1 MKNSLILTKT
11 LKNQHFCDTMENIL
25 MGWQIEREDFMN
37 RYKMITICSLSIVCM
52 LILSLLLPLTTS
64 ANDEES
70 IKLKLHYE
78 KSTVTANIAVNSKIY
93 TGVVCKYIEVDNILE
108 YDDLEYQT
116 KENGK
121 TLNLNKLENDNYI
134 TTIENVSKRYI
145 VVYVSIG
152 NCSICDYIDSKKDT
166 TQETEKTETKKEE
179 NSKTEQENK
188 QQDNSQQNTVVVS
201 ENSITE
207 NNANNGESSGNTTVD
222 ETESV
227 PSDNTKNTEEIP
239 EVSVPSTEEPKTE
252 NEITPATP
260 EPEPEVP
267 STPVE
272 DTTSKNEEKEKDN
285 TNTTTKTQEPT
296 QNSNNNSNNKNT
308 GVVDKDSINPDEF
321 EEIETVDKTKTAST
335 VDSKMPQTGE
345 NDTAKF
351 VGIIVFSIIGLIS
364 FYKYKESCKK
374 ALE

>member
-1 MKNSLILTKT
+1 
-11 LKNQHFCDTMENIL
+11 

-93 TGVVCKYIEVDNILE
+93 TGVVCKYIEVDNVLE

-116 KENGK
+116 KENGQ
-121 TLNLNKLENDNYI
+121 TLNLNKLENDNYT

-166 TQETEKTETKKEE
+166 TQETEKTETKKDE
-179 NSKTEQENK
+179 NSKTEQEN
-188 QQDNSQQNTVVVS
+188 NQQNTTAVS

-207 NNANNGESSGNTTVD
+207 DSAKNGEGNGTTTVN
-222 ETESV
+222 EIESA
-227 PSDNTKNTEEIP
+227 PDNTIENIEEIP
-239 EVSVPSTEEPKTE
+239 EVSTPSTETPKTE
-252 NEITPATP
+252 NETTPATP
-260 EPEPEVP
+260 APEPEVP
-267 STPVE
+267 STNVE
-272 DTTSKNEEKEKDN
+272 NTTSKSEEN
-285 TNTTTKTQEPT
+285 TKNNTSTTTKTQEPT
-296 QNSNNNSNNKNT
+296 QNSNNNSNSKNT
-308 GVVDKDSINPDEF
+308 AIVDKDSINPDEF

>member
-1 MKNSLILTKT
+1 
-11 LKNQHFCDTMENIL
+11 
-25 MGWQIEREDFMN
+25 MN

-93 TGVVCKYIEVDNILE
+93 TGVVCKYIEVDNVLE

-116 KENGK
+116 KENGQ
-121 TLNLNKLENDNYI
+121 TLNLNKLENDNYT

-166 TQETEKTETKKEE
+166 TQETEKTETKKDE
-179 NSKTEQENK
+179 NSKTEQEN
-188 QQDNSQQNTVVVS
+188 NQQNTTAVS
-201 ENSITE
+201 ENSITGDS
-207 NNANNGESSGNTTVD
+207 AKNGEGNGTTTVN
-222 ETESV
+222 EIESV
-227 PSDNTKNTEEIP
+227 PDNTIENIEEIP
-239 EVSVPSTEEPKTE
+239 EVSTPSTETPKTE
-252 NEITPATP
+252 NETTPATP
-260 EPEPEVP
+260 APEPEVP
-267 STPVE
+267 STNVE
-272 DTTSKNEEKEKDN
+272 NTTSKSEKN
-285 TNTTTKTQEPT
+285 TKNNTSTTTKTQEPT

-308 GVVDKDSINPDEF
+308 AIVDKDSINPDEF

>member
-1 MKNSLILTKT
+1 
-11 LKNQHFCDTMENIL
+11 

-78 KSTVTANIAVNSKIY
+78 KSTVTANIEVKKKIY
-93 TGVVCKYIEVDNILE
+93 TGVVCKYIEVDNVLE

-116 KENGK
+116 KENGQ
-121 TLNLNKLENDNYI
+121 TLNLNKLENDNYT
-134 TTIENVSKRYI
+134 TTIGNVSKRYI

-166 TQETEKTETKKEE
+166 TQETEKTETKKDE
-179 NSKTEQENK
+179 NSKTEQEN
-188 QQDNSQQNTVVVS
+188 NQQNTTAVS
-201 ENSITE
+201 ENSITGDS
-207 NNANNGESSGNTTVD
+207 AKNGEGNGTTTVN
-222 ETESV
+222 EIESA
-227 PSDNTKNTEEIP
+227 PDNTIENIEEIP
-239 EVSVPSTEEPKTE
+239 EVSTPSTETPKTE
-252 NEITPATP
+252 NETTPATP
-260 EPEPEVP
+260 APEPEVP
-267 STPVE
+267 STNVE
-272 DTTSKNEEKEKDN
+272 NTTSKSEEN
-285 TNTTTKTQEPT
+285 TKNNTSTTTKTQEPT
-296 QNSNNNSNNKNT
+296 QNSNNNSNSKNT
-308 GVVDKDSINPDEF
+308 AIVDKDSINPDEF

>member
-1 MKNSLILTKT
+1 
-11 LKNQHFCDTMENIL
+11 

-37 RYKMITICSLSIVCM
+37 KYKMITICSLSIVCM

-93 TGVVCKYIEVDNILE
+93 TGVVCKYIEVDNVLE

-116 KENGK
+116 KENGQA
-121 TLNLNKLENDNYI
+121 LNLNKLENDNYT

-152 NCSICDYIDSKKDT
+152 NCSICDYIDTKKDA
-166 TQETEKTETKKEE
+166 TQETEKTETKKDE
-179 NSKTEQENK
+179 NSKTEQEN
-188 QQDNSQQNTVVVS
+188 NQQNTTAVS
-201 ENSITE
+201 ENSITGDS
-207 NNANNGESSGNTTVD
+207 AKNGEGNGTTTVN
-222 ETESV
+222 EIESV
-227 PSDNTKNTEEIP
+227 PDNTIENIEEIP
-239 EVSVPSTEEPKTE
+239 EVSTPSTETPKTE
-252 NEITPATP
+252 NETTPATP
-260 EPEPEVP
+260 APEPEVP
-267 STPVE
+267 STNVE
-272 DTTSKNEEKEKDN
+272 NTTSKSEEN
-285 TNTTTKTQEPT
+285 TKNNTSTTTKTQEPT

-308 GVVDKDSINPDEF
+308 AIVDKDSINPDEF

>member
-1 MKNSLILTKT
+1 
-11 LKNQHFCDTMENIL
+11 

-267 STPVE
+267 STSVE

>member
-1 MKNSLILTKT
+1 
-11 LKNQHFCDTMENIL
+11 

-37 RYKMITICSLSIVCM
+37 RYKMITICSLSIVFM

-78 KSTVTANIAVNSKIY
+78 KSTVTANIDVNSKIY
-93 TGVVCKYIEVDNILE
+93 TGVVCKYIEVDNVLE

-116 KENGK
+116 KENGQ
-121 TLNLNKLENDNYI
+121 TLNLNKLENDNYT

-166 TQETEKTETKKEE
+166 TQETEKTETKKDE
-179 NSKTEQENK
+179 NSKTEQEN
-188 QQDNSQQNTVVVS
+188 NQQNTTAVS
-201 ENSITE
+201 ENSITGDS
-207 NNANNGESSGNTTVD
+207 AKNGEGNGTTTVN
-222 ETESV
+222 EIESA
-227 PSDNTKNTEEIP
+227 PDNTIENIEEIP
-239 EVSVPSTEEPKTE
+239 EVSTPSTETPKTE
-252 NEITPATP
+252 NETTPATP
-260 EPEPEVP
+260 APEPEVP
-267 STPVE
+267 STNVE
-272 DTTSKNEEKEKDN
+272 NTTSKSEEN
-285 TNTTTKTQEPT
+285 TKNNTSTTTKTQEPT
-296 QNSNNNSNNKNT
+296 QNSNNNSNSKNT
-308 GVVDKDSINPDEF
+308 AIVDKDSINPDEF